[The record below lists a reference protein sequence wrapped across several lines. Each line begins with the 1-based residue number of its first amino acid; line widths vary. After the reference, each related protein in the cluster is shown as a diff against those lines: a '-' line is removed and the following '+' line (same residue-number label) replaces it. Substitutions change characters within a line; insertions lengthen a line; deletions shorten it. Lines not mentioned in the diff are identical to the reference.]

1 MFAQMKIFNILL
13 VINLLCSGAL
23 FAQTPFCGFDKIKNS
38 MLESSPEMQMKE
50 EQMNLAIYESII
62 QNKNVRNTGGT
73 LIIPIVFHIMHN
85 NGPENIADSVVVNAL
100 TELNLRFQNAAPYFD
115 STGNPVNIQFCMASV
130 DPLGNPTN
138 GITRTVTPLTNIVN
152 GTDDAMMKSLNRW
165 APLLYCNVWVVNSI
179 DGDAAGYASYPT
191 GAGSA
196 TDGIVIEFPY
206 LTNSHVLTH
215 EAGHYFALLHTFGF
229 ICNNYNCLLNG
240 DLVCDTPPDTS
251 AFGNPCGWN
260 SCSSDTQDTTGLSPF
275 LTDVI
280 ELPNYMDYTSCPLS
294 FTNGQAQRMEMALMM
309 YRSLL
314 LNSNGCGTNP
324 GQAIPVAGFSFAVG
338 ACDNGTVTFNDSLS
352 VDAISSEWDF
362 NNDGLFEVAGSN
374 FNYTF
379 PATGT
384 YLVTQRAIGLGGI
397 DTTSQL
403 VFVRKGTT
411 PNYPITF
418 PSTLIDT
425 LLVCAGDTLTFTG
438 DPSGTS
444 WLWSTGDT
452 TSTISIVA
460 SNSIPI
466 QLTMTDSTGF
476 VWTTTCTPAAIE
488 VYPNDVPVI
497 TTNDTVGYYCAGDL
511 LTLQIVNPIPG
522 LYTWQVYN
530 IATGWFNTGD
540 HSYSY
545 SYYPDPTNG
554 SQFYVTYSNPAGCNY
569 NSNTITVQPQ
579 AIPFLSGVP
588 LFVNGLTLNYP
599 SNNAQYQW
607 YNYNTP
613 IPGANSNFYTVT
625 STGCYWLKAWNSN
638 FPACDA
644 YTDSV
649 CFEFTGI
656 EELTNDFSIS
666 PNPANELVTISGWEN
681 STAAITYQVW
691 KTDGK
696 KAAAG
701 EIKNKTEFTLN
712 CTSWTAGI
720 YILEINNGNKIIRR
734 KVVVE

>member
-1 MFAQMKIFNILL
+1 MKIAIIALIFNILS
-13 VINLLCSGAL
+13 IA
-23 FAQTPFCGFDKIKNS
+23 FASAQAPFCGFDEQRNQINS
-38 MLESSPEMQMKE
+38 TIPEMVKKE
-50 EQMNLAIYESII
+50 LQMNDAIYQSII
-62 QNKNVRNTGGT
+62 TNQVKRNSGGT
-73 LIIPIVFHIMHN
+73 MIIPIVFHIMHN

-115 STGNPVNIQFCMASV
+115 STGNPVNIQFCLASI

-138 GITRTVTPLTNIVN
+138 GITRTVTTLTNIVN
-152 GTDDAMMKSLNRW
+152 GTDDAIMKSLNRW
-165 APLLYCNVWVVNSI
+165 APLLYFNVWVVNSI
-179 DGDAAGYASYPT
+179 DGDVAGYASYPT

-196 TDGIVIEFPY
+196 TDGIVLESAY
-206 LTNSHVLTH
+206 VTNFHVLAH
-215 EAGHYFALLHTFGF
+215 EAGHYFGLLHTFNF
-229 ICNNYNCLLNG
+229 ICNNYNCLLDG

-251 AFGNPCGWN
+251 SYGYPCQWN

-275 LTDVI
+275 LTDVN
-280 ELPNYMDYTSCPLS
+280 ELPNYMDYTNCPLS
-294 FTNGQAQRMEMALMM
+294 FTNGQAQRMEMSLMM

-314 LNSNGCGTNP
+314 LTSNGCGTNP
-324 GQAIPVAGFSFAVG
+324 GQAIPVAGFSFA
-338 ACDNGTVTFNDSLS
+338 ASPCNNGLVTFNDSLS

-374 FNYTF
+374 FNYSF

-384 YLVTQRAIGLGGI
+384 YLVTQRAIGLGGM
-397 DTTSQL
+397 DTTSHL

-460 SNSIPI
+460 TNSIPI

-476 VWTTTCTPAAIE
+476 VWTTVCTPAAIE

-522 LYTWQVYN
+522 LYTWQVYH
-530 IATGWFNTGD
+530 ISTGWFNTGD

-545 SYYPDPTNG
+545 NYYPDPTNG

-569 NSNTITVQPQ
+569 NSNVIIVQPQ
-579 AIPFLSGVP
+579 SIPFLSGVP

-599 SNNAQYQW
+599 SSNAQYQW

-625 STGCYWLKAWNSN
+625 STGCYWLKAWNPN

-656 EELTNDFSIS
+656 EELYDDFSIS
-666 PNPANELVTISGWEN
+666 PNPANEFVTISGWEN

-696 KAAAG
+696 KVAAG
-701 EIKNKTEFTLN
+701 EIKNKPEFTLN
-712 CTSWTAGI
+712 CASWTAGI
-720 YILEINNGNKIIRR
+720 YVLEINSGNKIIRR

>member
-1 MFAQMKIFNILL
+1 MKIAIITLIFNILSISL
-13 VINLLCSGAL
+13 VS
-23 FAQTPFCGFDKIKNS
+23 AQAPFCGFDEQRNHNNS
-38 MLESSPEMQMKE
+38 SIPEMAQKE
-50 EQMNLAIYESII
+50 QEMNNAIYESII
-62 QNKNVRNTGGT
+62 TNKIKRNSGGT
-73 LIIPIVFHIMHN
+73 LVVPVVFHIMHN
-85 NGPENIADSVVVNAL
+85 NGPENIADSVVFNAVD
-100 TELNLRFQNAAPYFD
+100 ELNLRFQNAAPYFD
-115 STGNPVNIQFCMASV
+115 STGNPVNIQFCLASI
-130 DPLGNPTN
+130 DPLGNLTN
-138 GITRTVTPLTNIVN
+138 GITRTVTTLTNIN
-152 GTDDAMMKSLNRW
+152 YGPDDAIMKSLNRW
-165 APLLYCNVWVVNSI
+165 SPLLYCNVWIVNSI
-179 DGDAAGYASYPT
+179 AGNVAGYASYPT
-191 GAGSA
+191 GTGSA
-196 TDGIVIEFPY
+196 TDGIVLESAY
-206 LTNSHVLTH
+206 VTNFHVLAH
-215 EAGHYFALLHTFGF
+215 EAGHYFGLLHTFSYT
-229 ICNNYNCLLNG
+229 CNNYNCLLDG

-251 AFGNPCGWN
+251 SFANPCQWN

-275 LTDVI
+275 LTDVN

-294 FTNGQAQRMEMALMM
+294 FTNGQAQRMEMSLMM

-314 LNSNGCGTNP
+314 LSSNGCGTNP
-324 GQAIPVAGFSFAVG
+324 GLAIPVAGFNFSASP
-338 ACDNGTVTFNDSLS
+338 CNNGLVTFNDSLS

-362 NNDGLFEVAGSN
+362 NNDGLFEVTGSN

-384 YLVTQRAIGLGGI
+384 YLVTQRAIGLGGM

-418 PSTLIDT
+418 PSSLIDT

-460 SNSIPI
+460 TNSIPI

-476 VWTTTCTPAAIE
+476 VWTTVCTPAAIE

-522 LYTWQVYN
+522 LYTWQVYH
-530 IATGWFNTGD
+530 ISTGWFNTGD

-545 SYYPDPTNG
+545 NYYPDPTNG

-569 NSNTITVQPQ
+569 NSNVIIVQPQ
-579 AIPFLSGVP
+579 SIPFLSGVP

-599 SNNAQYQW
+599 SSNAQYQW

-625 STGCYWLKAWNSN
+625 STGCYWLKAWNPN

-656 EELTNDFSIS
+656 EELYDDFSIS
-666 PNPANELVTISGWEN
+666 PNPANEYVTISGWEN

-696 KAAAG
+696 KVAAG
-701 EIKNKTEFTLN
+701 EIKNKPEFTLN

-720 YILEINNGNKIIRR
+720 YILEINSGNKIIRR

>member
-1 MFAQMKIFNILL
+1 MFVQMKILNILL
-13 VINLLCSGAL
+13 VISLLCSGTL
-23 FAQTPFCGFDKIKNS
+23 FGQTPFCGFDKIKNS
-38 MLESSPEMQMKE
+38 MLESSPEMRMKE
-50 EQMNLAIYESII
+50 EQMNVAIYESII

-115 STGNPVNIQFCMASV
+115 STGNAVNIQFCMASV

-138 GITRTVTPLTNIVN
+138 GITRTVTTLTNIVN
-152 GTDDAMMKSLNRW
+152 GTDDAIMKSLNRW
-165 APLLYCNVWVVNSI
+165 SPLLYCNVWVVNSI
-179 DGDAAGYASYPT
+179 DGDVAGYASYPT

-196 TDGIVIEFPY
+196 TDGIVVEFPY

-215 EAGHYFALLHTFGF
+215 EAGHYFGLLHTFSF

-280 ELPNYMDYTSCPLS
+280 ELPNYMDYTSCPFS

-314 LNSNGCGTNP
+314 LSSNGCGTNP
-324 GQAIPVAGFSFAVG
+324 GQAIPVAGFSFA
-338 ACDNGTVTFNDSLS
+338 ASPCNNGLVTFNDSLS

-374 FNYTF
+374 FNYSF

-384 YLVTQRAIGLGGI
+384 YLVTQRAIGLGGM

-425 LLVCAGDTLTFTG
+425 LLVCTGDTLTFTG

-460 SNSIPI
+460 TSSIPI

-476 VWTTTCTPAAIE
+476 VWTTACTPAAIE
-488 VYPNDVPVI
+488 VYPNAVPVI

-511 LTLQIVNPIPG
+511 LTLQIVNPVAG
-522 LYTWQVYN
+522 LYTWQVYH
-530 IATGWFNTGD
+530 ISTGWFNTGD

-545 SYYPDPTNG
+545 NYYPDPTNG
-554 SQFYVTYSNPAGCNY
+554 SQFYVTYSNAAGCNY
-569 NSNTITVQPQ
+569 NSNTIIVQPQ
-579 AIPFLSGVP
+579 SIPFLSGVP

-613 IPGANSNFYTVT
+613 IPGANTNFYTVT
-625 STGCYWLKAWNSN
+625 STGCYWLKAWNPN

-656 EELTNDFSIS
+656 EELTYDFNIS
-666 PNPANELVTISGWEN
+666 PNPANEFVTISGWEN

-696 KAAAG
+696 KVAAG

-720 YILEINNGNKIIRR
+720 YILEINSGNKVIRR
-734 KVVVE
+734 KVVVN